1 MQTTEYITND
11 LKTVTLTDKISKVK
25 SLFNQTVFTHVP
37 VIEERKLLGLIS
49 KNEIDALEDEQQKLK
64 EVQYLFE
71 SFFVFEEVNWFDL
84 LKNFA
89 INETNIL
96 PVLNKQKTYIGY
108 YELTDILHFFNN
120 TPFLKQ
126 DGTILVVSKRKDD
139 YSLSQVAQIVE
150 QNNAKLY
157 GAFVSKIKND
167 TVEVTIKLSTIHINE
182 ILQTFRRYNYDIV
195 FSLEEDEYLNDLK
208 ERSEYLQ
215 KYLNI

>member
-11 LKTVTLTDKISKVK
+11 LKTVTLSAKISKVK
-25 SLFNQTVFTHVP
+25 SLFNQTIFTHVP
-37 VIEERKLLGLIS
+37 VIEERKLLGVIS

-96 PVLNKQKTYIGY
+96 PVLNKQKIYIGY

-150 QNNAKLY
+150 QNKAKLY

-167 TVEVTIKLSTIHINE
+167 TVEVTIKLNTIHINE

>member
-96 PVLNKQKTYIGY
+96 PVLNKQKIYIGY